1 MRRVERKELKYST
14 MNLSVDCLLR
24 SISVREREEGEKGRE
39 RERRII
45 GYRVSG
51 EVRLEAEKDT
61 NTHTHTLTHELR
73 NIL

>member
-39 RERRII
+39 RE
-45 GYRVSG
+45 
-51 EVRLEAEKDT
+51 KD
-61 NTHTHTLTHELR
+61 NTL
-73 NIL
+73 